1 MKTQTKRKKITS
13 GRLTYFAFTIIPL
26 LLYAFFY
33 VVSVITGV
41 SYSFTNWDGI
51 SKVYDFVGL
60 KNYRLLLQNPNFW
73 NSMKVTLAYSVLLV
87 AGVISVSLML
97 AIALNSL
104 KWFKTLI
111 KSVFFVPAMIGG
123 VTIAL
128 IWDQLFYRVVP
139 VIGQTL
145 GIDWLSQS
153 LLSNRSL
160 ALPAVV
166 FVQCWQAVA
175 TPTVIFLAGLQ
186 QIPEE
191 QYESAKM
198 DGATVFQRFRY
209 ITMPCLLPTVTVNL
223 VLAIKQ
229 GFTSF
234 DFPFALTGGGPVR
247 ATEVVGIL
255 IYNDAYK
262 NMRFATANAE
272 SCILFLFVA
281 LFSFIQLRLTRRK
294 EEGA

>member
-1 MKTQTKRKKITS
+1 MKNQTKRKKITP
-13 GRLTYFAFTIIPL
+13 GRLTFFAFTIIPL
-26 LLYAFFY
+26 ILYSFFY
-33 VVSVITGV
+33 VVSVANGV
-41 SYSFTNWDGI
+41 SYSFTNWDGV
-51 SKVYDFVGL
+51 SKDYAFVGL
-60 KNYRLLLQNPNFW
+60 KNYQVLMKNPNFW
-73 NSMKVTLAYSVLLV
+73 NAMKVTICYSMLLV
-87 AGVISVSLML
+87 AGVISISLML

-104 KWFKTLI
+104 RWFKTLV
-111 KSVFFVPAMIGG
+111 KSIFFVPAMIGG

-128 IWDQLFYRVVP
+128 IWDQLYYRVVP
-139 VIGQTL
+139 VIGQSL
-145 GIDWLSQS
+145 GIEWLSQS
-153 LLSNRSL
+153 LLSSRDL

-186 QIPEE
+186 QIPDE
-191 QYESAKM
+191 QFESAKI
-198 DGATVFQRFRY
+198 DGATLFQRFRY
-209 ITMPCLLPTVTVNL
+209 ITMPYLLPTVTVNL
-223 VLAIKQ
+223 VLIIKQ

-272 SCILFLFVA
+272 ACVLFLFVA
-281 LFSFIQLRLTRRK
+281 LFSFVQLRLTSRK
-294 EEGA
+294 GANE